1 MSEKAKAKTA
11 TCPECGQLCK
21 RPENL
26 IKEWKATPKA
36 KAGEIEVWIHYWQCP
51 TCGNKFRTAT
61 RIWLKEEPEG
71 MMQKLKKKLPLTA
84 GRGST

>member
-11 TCPECGQLCK
+11 TCPECLTICN

-36 KAGEIEVWIHYWQCP
+36 KIGEIEVWIHFWQCP
-51 TCGNKFRTAT
+51 RCGTKFRTAT
-61 RIWLKEEPEG
+61 RIWLKAEDFK
-71 MMQKLKKKLPLTA
+71 QKLKKKFSLTT
-84 GRGST
+84 GRNTTIE